1 MKEEKNGLYNEKI
14 ECKIK
19 YDNADSCLFKYNTL
33 KESLK
38 NQKMKSIPYRISILK
53 KLLEIWDK
61 YESLINKSNFIDLGQ
76 SEIISSMYSF
86 ALIRKEITFA
96 IDNLKNWV
104 KPIKCDTPL
113 FIGYA
118 DSYVI
123 PEPFGLTLIFSAWN
137 CNFLTLIVPLVQAI
151 AAGNLCLCKPASMSP
166 ETCKVCMMILNE
178 LPNDVIQCC
187 AGKSEVY
194 TQLLK
199 LRYDLI
205 IFTGSAAKGK
215 LIAQAAAP
223 FLTPT
228 ILELGGQ
235 NPVIVDKTANIEL
248 TAKNILFGRHVFDGQ
263 ACIAPEYIMCDRVI
277 YSKLVAEIQK
287 RVVEFYG
294 EKPLNSPFLGRIINE
309 MHYDR
314 IYKLIAD
321 PGDGAKILYG
331 DIKQCDKGTKFIP
344 PMFFGFESLE
354 IMGKSELAKD
364 EIFGPVLYIA
374 PYDKIENAV
383 QYINEREKPL
393 SAYLFTNDSSIKQY
407 VRDNT
412 SSGCLD
418 INDTVYHFSS
428 YYLPF
433 GGVGNS
439 GMGAYHGKW
448 GFQHMSH
455 WKPILDQ
462 SQLIMNIKYPPY
474 DGFKSKFLKKIL
486 IKFNY
491 GRNQLINWFIYFI
504 ISIILIVYG
513 IKMKNKYN

>member
-1 MKEEKNGLYNEKI
+1 MSEKTSCLNNETI
-14 ECKIK
+14 ECNIK

-38 NQKMKSIPYRISILK
+38 NNKIRNIPYRIIVLK
-53 KLLEIWDK
+53 KLLEVWDK
-61 YESLINKSNFIDLGQ
+61 YEVLINKSNFIDLGQ
-76 SEIISSMYSF
+76 TEVISSMFSF
-86 ALIRKEITFA
+86 ALVRKEITFA
-96 IDNLKNWV
+96 IENLNNWV

-123 PEPFGLTLIFSAWN
+123 PEPYGLVLLFSAWN
-137 CNFLTLIVPLVQAI
+137 CNFLTLFIPLVQSI
-151 AAGNLCLCKPASMSP
+151 AAGNLTLCKPASMSP

-462 SQLIMNIKYPPY
+462 SNLIMNIKYPPY
-474 DGFKSKFLKKIL
+474 DGYKPKLLKTAL
-486 IKFNY
+486 MKFNY
-491 GRNQLINWFIYFI
+491 GRNQLINWMIYFVV
-504 ISIILIVYG
+504 SIILVVYG
-513 IKMKNKYN
+513 IKIKNKFH

>member
-1 MKEEKNGLYNEKI
+1 MLNGTKLNNTDTI
-14 ECKIK
+14 ECNIK
-19 YDNADSCLFKYNTL
+19 YDNSESCIRKYNIL
-33 KESLK
+33 RESLK
-38 NQKMKSIPYRISILK
+38 NHKMKNIEYRISLLK
-53 KLLEIWDK
+53 KLLELWDK
-61 YESLINKSNFIDLGQ
+61 YENLVNKSNLLDLGQ
-76 SEIISSMYSF
+76 SEVISSMYSY
-86 ALIRKEITFA
+86 AIIRKEITYA
-96 IDNLKNWV
+96 ISNLNKWV

-137 CNFLTLIVPLVQAI
+137 CNFLTLFVPLIQAI

-166 ETCKVCMMILNE
+166 ETCKVCLMILNE
-178 LPNDVIQCC
+178 MPGDVVQSC

-194 TQLLK
+194 TELLK
-199 LRYDLI
+199 HKYDLI
-205 IFTGSAAKGK
+205 VFTGSATKGK
-215 LIAQAAAP
+215 IIAQAAAP

-235 NPVIVDKTANIEL
+235 NPVIVDKSANLEIS
-248 TAKNILFGRHVFDGQ
+248 AKNILFGRHTFDGQ
-263 ACIAPEYIMCDRVI
+263 ACISPEYIMCNRVI

-294 EKPLNSPFLGRIINE
+294 EKPVNSQFLGRIINE

-314 IYKLIAD
+314 IYQLCKN
-321 PGDGAKILYG
+321 PGEGAKILYG
-331 DIKQCDKGTKFIP
+331 DINQCDKSTKFIP
-344 PMFFGFESLE
+344 PMFFGFDSLE
-354 IMGKSELAKD
+354 TMGKSELAKN
-364 EIFGPVLYIA
+364 EIFGPILYIA
-374 PYDKIENAV
+374 PYDKIEEAV
-383 QYINEREKPL
+383 EYINEREKPL
-393 SAYLFTNDSSIKQY
+393 SAYLFTSDSKIKQY

-418 INDTVYHFSS
+418 INDTVIHFSS
-428 YYLPF
+428 CFLPF

-448 GFQHMSH
+448 GFQNMSH

-462 SQLIMNIKYPPY
+462 SQLIVNLRYPPY
-474 DGFKSKFLKKIL
+474 DYTKGKLLKMAL

-491 GRNQLINWFIYFI
+491 GRNQIINWIIYFVVAI
-504 ISIILIVYG
+504 VLLVYG
-513 IKMKNKYN
+513 IKMKNKF

>member
-1 MKEEKNGLYNEKI
+1 MTSSSPLSSEDSIQCN
-14 ECKIK
+14 IK
-19 YDNADSCLFKYNTL
+19 YDTTESCKRKYNIL
-33 KESLK
+33 KEAQK
-38 NQKMKSIPYRISILK
+38 ENKMKNINYRLEILK
-53 KLLEIWDK
+53 KLLTIWDK
-61 YESLINKSNFIDLGQ
+61 YESEVNKSNFLDLGQ
-76 SEIISSMYSF
+76 SETSSNISTFS
-86 ALIRKEITFA
+86 IVRTEINHA
-96 IDNLKNWV
+96 INNLYNWV
-104 KPIKCDTPL
+104 KPIKCDTPI

-123 PEPFGLTLIFSAWN
+123 PEPFGLVLIFSAWN
-137 CNFLTLIVPLVQAI
+137 CNFLTLIIPLIQAI

-178 LPNDVIQCC
+178 LPNDVVQCC

-205 IFTGSAAKGK
+205 VFTGSAEKGK
-215 LIAQAAAP
+215 IIAQAAAP

-235 NPVIVDKTANIEL
+235 NPVIIDKSANIEL
-248 TAKNILFGRHVFDGQ
+248 AAKNILFGRHIFDGQ
-263 ACIAPEYIMCDRVI
+263 ACIAPEYIMCDRTI
-277 YSKLVAEIQK
+277 YSKFVAEIQK

-294 EKPLNSPFLGRIINE
+294 EKPVNSQSLGRIINE

-314 IYKLIAD
+314 IYKLITD

-462 SQLIMNIKYPPY
+462 SNLIMNIKYPPY
-474 DGFKSKFLKKIL
+474 DGYKPKLLKTAL
-486 IKFNY
+486 MKFNY
-491 GRNQLINWFIYFI
+491 GRNQLINWMIYFVV
-504 ISIILIVYG
+504 SIILVVYG
-513 IKMKNKYN
+513 IKIKNKFH